1 MDQIIKYVLG
11 EMRVIADAPV
21 VFLAAL
27 LIAAGV
33 IWWALDWRYGGII
46 ANRDSDIA
54 TLKNRIEEYK
64 NKAGGASP
72 DEVKRKLDDLAEM
85 TNFTIG
91 ANWRNLTSKETVD
104 LQKYFSAITPK
115 RIQIMYSNY
124 RGKALARSFENIL
137 RAAGWTDIHF
147 SEGGGL
153 GYGISTGPGDSTAKV
168 LKAAIERATDFKV
181 SLFGPEE
188 PNEANGCFIAVGI
201 NAPEPHK

>member
-1 MDQIIKYVLG
+1 
-11 EMRVIADAPV
+11 
-21 VFLAAL
+21 
-27 LIAAGV
+27 
-33 IWWALDWRYGGII
+33 II

-147 SEGGGL
+147 
-153 GYGISTGPGDSTAKV
+153 
-168 LKAAIERATDFKV
+168 
-181 SLFGPEE
+181 
-188 PNEANGCFIAVGI
+188 
-201 NAPEPHK
+201 